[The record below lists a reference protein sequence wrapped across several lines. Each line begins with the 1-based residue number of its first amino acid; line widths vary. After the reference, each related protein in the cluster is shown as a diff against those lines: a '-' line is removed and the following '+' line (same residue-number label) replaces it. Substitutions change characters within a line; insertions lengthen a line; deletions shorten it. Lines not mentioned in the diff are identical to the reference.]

1 MALRALQRRIAKMEK
16 ARKPRPSPFVLAYG
30 SFNRFVEM
38 HVLVGIESGRLDPK
52 DMIEIVA
59 ALRDWEDKG
68 LWAVAHG

>member
-16 ARKPRPSPFVLAYG
+16 ARKPRPSPLVLACG
-30 SFNRFVEM
+30 SLGRFVE
-38 HVLVGIESGRLDPK
+38 VQALVGIEDGRLDPK